1 MKIILTKDIK
11 KLGNAG
17 ELIDVANGYARN
29 YLLPKEFAILASPAN
44 LKKVDSI
51 KKDAELAKLEIE
63 NKFKAL
69 ILKLKDVEIK
79 FNRKADENGHL
90 FGSVSEVD
98 IVNSLKEMDIDIHK
112 SYIIMEKHLKEL
124 GAFEVNIEF
133 TSEIKSV
140 IKVNV
145 ENE

>member
-1 MKIILTKDIK
+1 MKIILTKDMK

-17 ELIDVANGYARN
+17 ELIEVASGYARN

-51 KKDAELAKLEIE
+51 KKDAELVKLEIE

-98 IVNSLKEMDIDIHK
+98 IVNSLKELDIDVHK
-112 SYIIMEKHLKEL
+112 SYIVMEKHLKEL
-124 GAFEVNIEF
+124 GIFEVSVEF